1 LLRWW
6 KVLASALA
14 EIGADRE
21 RLEQW
26 EAEARDKAHPEV
38 RPMTRLEN
46 AYMDLEKKRAT
57 AQAHIEELE
66 KEQDADW
73 RKFVHLRD
81 DNERIRV
88 LGEELAEKA
97 ARIEALESKLGSA
110 MQALVQAG
118 LREQVA
124 ELDRKHIEELEREL
138 AKLQPPS
145 TLDRMID
152 EGHIDDSPNDY

>member
-1 LLRWW
+1 MTKLSERMLRDLHVGIGDI
-6 KVLASALA
+6 VLSDIINEASALEA
-14 EIGADRE
+14 RIEALKDDIEGHE
-21 RLEQW
+21 
-26 EAEARDKAHPEV
+26 EAERA
-38 RPMTRLEN
+38 LI
-46 AYMDLEKKRAT
+46 KR
-57 AQAHIEELE
+57 IEALE
-66 KEQDADW
+66 KERDADW